1 MCPKTEGEL
10 GPEFSVLNLSIF
22 LLGLMGEA
30 PPAGEEKQPK
40 SAPKSSDF
48 NNLEYASVV
57 PPSFNGDVFST
68 SPKVC
73 SLDEDLQGMNL
84 SLQVADLDEGDDDRL
99 DMVRGD
105 LLDIGDD
112 AKLVVRFELGG
123 EENVSS
129 RREVS
134 DIVDGRLIP
143 LFLLCVVDSMIVA
156 A

>member
-1 MCPKTEGEL
+1 M
-10 GPEFSVLNLSIF
+10 
-22 LLGLMGEA
+22 
-30 PPAGEEKQPK
+30 
-40 SAPKSSDF
+40 
-48 NNLEYASVV
+48 
-57 PPSFNGDVFST
+57 
-68 SPKVC
+68 C